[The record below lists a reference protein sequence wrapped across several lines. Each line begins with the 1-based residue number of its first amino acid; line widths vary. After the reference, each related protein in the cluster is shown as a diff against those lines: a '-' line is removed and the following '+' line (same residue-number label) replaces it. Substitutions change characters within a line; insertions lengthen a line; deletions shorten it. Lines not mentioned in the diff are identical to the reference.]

1 VSASVGLSA
10 SAYGDGQTWE
20 GDFNKDPTGID
31 GIMYDPPE
39 NMHFWCIWGWCH
51 TIPDDILRSVTRG
64 TFQA

>member
-1 VSASVGLSA
+1 VSITCPTYPTSSFGVLVSASVGLSA

-39 NMHFWCIWGWCH
+39 NI
-51 TIPDDILRSVTRG
+51 
-64 TFQA
+64 